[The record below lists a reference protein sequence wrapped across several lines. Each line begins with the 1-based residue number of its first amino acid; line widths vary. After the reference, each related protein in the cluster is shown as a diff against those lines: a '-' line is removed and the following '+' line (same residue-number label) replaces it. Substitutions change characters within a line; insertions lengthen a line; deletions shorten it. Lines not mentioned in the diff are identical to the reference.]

1 MVIAK
6 KETECHLALQIS
18 VIHKQLA
25 EALLIKAL
33 VLPMSELCF
42 LGFFFIHLFYL
53 FNTRCAYYESIDVR
67 CLAHCCEQNTLA
79 SYAPEPYIRE
89 A

>member
-42 LGFFFIHLFYL
+42 LGFFFLFIYFTYL
-53 FNTRCAYYESIDVR
+53 THGVPTMNQLMLGAWHTVVNKT
-67 CLAHCCEQNTLA
+67 H
-79 SYAPEPYIRE
+79 
-89 A
+89 